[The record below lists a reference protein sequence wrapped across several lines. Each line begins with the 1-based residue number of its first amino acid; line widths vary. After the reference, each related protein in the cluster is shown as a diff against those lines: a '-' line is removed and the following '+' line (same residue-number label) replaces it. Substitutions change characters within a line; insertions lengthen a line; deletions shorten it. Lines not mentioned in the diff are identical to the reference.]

1 MARGGGKAMGKDEKA
16 VEIKLFFGKYLTGFG
31 SREIVE
37 ASSNRPVGGL
47 RVGTK

>member
-16 VEIKLFFGKYLTGFG
+16 VEVKLFFGNYLTGFG

-37 ASSNRPVGGL
+37 ASGNRRHSGECQ
-47 RVGTK
+47 